1 MHISSID
8 TVCIK
13 RSGCHGTMTPIKN
26 LTYLF
31 KTLRQGSFAEVDPTV
46 ERLIGRPPTTF
57 AHFANEHAAV
67 WQTEPSPQ
75 PTRNA

>member
-1 MHISSID
+1 
-8 TVCIK
+8 
-13 RSGCHGTMTPIKN
+13 MTPIKN